1 VGDKKKNHEYHRK
14 QSRVLLNTF
23 PYIAPEKFNKSPL
36 HAAARTVDS
45 KVSFIKTAALM
56 LLEPVDEPCV
66 QKMHEA
72 KIQKNVRTDVVC
84 SLYACMRLYAPGLN
98 PAHTSAYKRR

>member
-1 VGDKKKNHEYHRK
+1 
-14 QSRVLLNTF
+14 
-23 PYIAPEKFNKSPL
+23 
-36 HAAARTVDS
+36 
-45 KVSFIKTAALM
+45 M